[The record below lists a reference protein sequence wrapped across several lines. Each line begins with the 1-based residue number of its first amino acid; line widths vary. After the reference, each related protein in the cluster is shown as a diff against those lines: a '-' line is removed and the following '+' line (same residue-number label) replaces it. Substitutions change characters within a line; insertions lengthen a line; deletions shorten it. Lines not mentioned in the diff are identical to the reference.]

1 MHTYRNP
8 GYNKFIF
15 MTPNDLTTSP
25 EQLLAYRK
33 AIGIEK
39 NIIARTY
46 IEEAKVLKFMVRKAR
61 SPKDVVLCNSVRG
74 GLLTASG
81 LQATAFNQLNASD
94 KVTAIWGRL
103 HDAPGLKTKDF
114 VEELESRY
122 ILAKHNTFR
131 TDEQSLATSLAQ
143 RKFLRCLISVLSLA
157 GVEYSWKDRKTKK
170 WISGPTGEVN
180 VERLMNALHWR
191 IDDRDR
197 LLLTNLKVPLIDK
210 NVDLVLLDA
219 IPADWQGKDRSL
231 LIQTSRYV
239 ALGELKGGVD
249 PAGADEH
256 WKTADTALTRS
267 RTHFQSQRLMP
278 PTFFIGAAIE
288 RSMAVEIVGQ
298 LEKGILNRAANLTR
312 DDQLVLVCEW
322 LINL

>member
-1 MHTYRNP
+1 M
-8 GYNKFIF
+8 K
-15 MTPNDLTTSP
+15 PNDLITSP
-25 EQLLAYRK
+25 EQLLAYRR
-33 AIGIEK
+33 AIAIEK
-39 NIIARTY
+39 NIIVRTY
-46 IEEAKVLKFMVRKAR
+46 IEEAKVLKFLVRNSP
-61 SPKDVVLCNSVRG
+61 SPKDMVLCDSVRE

-81 LQATAFNQLNASD
+81 LQASTFNQLDAND

-103 HDAPGLKTKDF
+103 HDSPLPKTKDF
-114 VEELESRY
+114 VEELEFRY
-122 ILAKHNTFR
+122 ILAKRNTSR
-131 TDEQSLATSLAQ
+131 TNEESIANSLAY

-170 WISGPTGEVN
+170 WVSGPTGEVN
-180 VERLMNALHWR
+180 VERLMNGLHWR
-191 IDDRDR
+191 IDDKDR

-219 IPADWQGKDRSL
+219 IPADWQDKDRSL

-298 LEKGILNRAANLTR
+298 LEKGILNRAANLTK

-322 LINL
+322 LVNL